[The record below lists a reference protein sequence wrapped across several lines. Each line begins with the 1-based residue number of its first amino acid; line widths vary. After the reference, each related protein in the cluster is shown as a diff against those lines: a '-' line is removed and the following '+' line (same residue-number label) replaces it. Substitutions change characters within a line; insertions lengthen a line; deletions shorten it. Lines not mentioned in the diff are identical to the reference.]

1 MGAITIK
8 EAIWR
13 VGNKTGDNKPQYTR
27 WSEIEVLQALDDG
40 QKALAKYLP
49 RVGGRTDIV
58 RLRPGTRQ
66 SLALIKADA
75 IRMLDGS
82 TPVDQAGIQ
91 LVDIVRNMGDDGE
104 TPGRPVR
111 IVSREALNGYDWHNS
126 QGTAV
131 KEFTYDPQTP
141 LDFYVR
147 PAIASTQEVWV
158 ELAWNTVPASL
169 GPGGAPGS
177 ERYRFE
183 GTNRETISIG
193 DLYID
198 ELVNYAASRLLM
210 KDAKH
215 AQNMARAQMHAQMFL
230 GSLNA
235 MVAAITGHNPNLKS
249 LPFAPE
255 PEAAAS

>member
-1 MGAITIK
+1 MGTITIK

-13 VGNKTGDNKPQYTR
+13 VGNKTGDNKPQYVR
-27 WSEIEVLQALDDG
+27 WSEIEVVQALDDG

-49 RVGGRTDIV
+49 RVGGRTDII

-66 SLALIKADA
+66 SLALVKADA
-75 IRMLDGS
+75 IRTLDGS
-82 TPVDQAGIQ
+82 TPTDQAGIQ
-91 LVDIVRNMGDDGE
+91 LIDIVRNMGDDGE
-104 TPGRPVR
+104 KPGRPIR
-111 IVSREALNGYDWHNS
+111 IVGRDSLSGYDWHNTPS
-126 QGTAV
+126 TAV

-147 PAIASTQEVWV
+147 PAVASTQEVWV
-158 ELAWNTVPASL
+158 EVAWNTSPAPL
-169 GPGGAPGS
+169 APGGAPGS
-177 ERYRFE
+177 ERYMFE
-183 GTNRETISIG
+183 GSSRETISIS

-198 ELVNYAASRLLM
+198 ELVNYATSRLLM

-215 AQNMARAQMHAQMFL
+215 TQNMARAQLHAQMFL

-235 MVAAITGHNPNLKS
+235 MVAATTGHNPNLKT
-249 LPFAPE
+249 LPFAPG